1 VGATAF
7 AAGRGCGWGA
17 VLTMTPIAGSGF
29 AATNIGDTAHGSA
42 NVADERAALIAKLQR
57 LQRERA
63 AINEAPAC

>member
-1 VGATAF
+1 
-7 AAGRGCGWGA
+7 
-17 VLTMTPIAGSGF
+17 MTPIAGSGF